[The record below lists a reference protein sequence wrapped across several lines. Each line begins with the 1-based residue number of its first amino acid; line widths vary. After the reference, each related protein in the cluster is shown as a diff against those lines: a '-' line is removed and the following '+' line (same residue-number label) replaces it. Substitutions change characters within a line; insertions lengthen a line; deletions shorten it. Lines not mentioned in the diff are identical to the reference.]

1 MPALHMSDVRKVF
14 PLGDQEVIA
23 LDDINLTVDGEMLV
37 LMGPSG
43 SGKTTLL
50 SVAGGLLSPTAGTV
64 EVGGQGIA
72 GLDDQGLS
80 RFRREQVGF
89 VFQTDN
95 LVPFLTAR
103 ENLMVVRE
111 LGAGRRG
118 RRTHERAD
126 QLLEELGL
134 TDRADNLPSQL
145 SGGQRQRVAIGRA
158 LMNDPALV
166 LVDEPTSSLDSHL
179 GRQVMEL
186 LREEVTGRGVA
197 AIVVTHDDLV
207 TEYGDRTLRIHDGRL
222 QEDMAGEHVG

>member
-1 MPALHMSDVRKVF
+1 MTGVRRTF
-14 PLGDQEVIA
+14 QLGDQEVVA
-23 LDDINLTVDGEMLV
+23 VDDVDLVVDDEMLV

-50 SVAGGLLSPTAGTV
+50 SLAGALLPPTAGQVRVGGEDVGSLDAGGLA
-64 EVGGQGIA
+64 
-72 GLDDQGLS
+72 

-89 VFQTDN
+89 VFQNVN

-103 ENLMVVRE
+103 ENLLVVRE
-111 LGAGRRG
+111 LGGGRRDRG
-118 RRTHERAD
+118 ARDRAD

-134 TDRADNLPSQL
+134 ADRAGSLPAQL

-166 LVDEPTSSLDSHL
+166 LVDEPTSALDSHL

-186 LREEVTGRGVA
+186 LREEVTGRGVSA
-197 AIVVTHDDLV
+197 VVVTHDDLV
-207 TEYGDRTLRIHDGRL
+207 TEYGDRTVHMHDGSL
-222 QEDMAGEHVG
+222 TDP

>member
-1 MPALHMSDVRKVF
+1 MTGVRRTF
-14 PLGDQEVIA
+14 QLGDQEVVA
-23 LDDINLTVDGEMLV
+23 VDDVDLTVDDEMLV

-50 SVAGGLLSPTAGTV
+50 SLAGALLAPTGGRV
-64 EVGGQGIA
+64 RVGDEDIA
-72 GLDDQGLS
+72 DLDERGLS

-89 VFQTDN
+89 VFQNVN

-103 ENLMVVRE
+103 ENLLAVRE
-111 LGAGRRG
+111 LGGRRRG
-118 RRTHERAD
+118 DGAGQRAD
-126 QLLEELGL
+126 ELLEELGL
-134 TDRADNLPSQL
+134 ADRADNLPAQL

-166 LVDEPTSSLDSHL
+166 LVDEPTSSLDSRL

-186 LREEVTGRGVA
+186 LRDEITGRGVS

-207 TEYGDRTLRIHDGRL
+207 TEFGDRTVHMHDGRIG
-222 QEDMAGEHVG
+222 AG

>member
-1 MPALHMSDVRKVF
+1 MTGVRRTF
-14 PLGDQEVIA
+14 ALGDQEVVA
-23 LDDINLTVDGEMLV
+23 LDEVDLTVDDEMVV

-50 SVAGGLLSPTAGTV
+50 SVAGALLGASGGSV
-64 EVGGQGIA
+64 RVGDDDISR
-72 GLDDQGLS
+72 LDGGALA
-80 RFRREQVGF
+80 RFRREQIGF
-89 VFQTDN
+89 VFQNVN

-103 ENLMVVRE
+103 ENLLVVRE
-111 LGAGRRG
+111 LGGGRRDRDA
-118 RRTHERAD
+118 RRRAD

-134 TDRADNLPSQL
+134 ADRADNLPAQL

-166 LVDEPTSSLDSHL
+166 LVDEPTSALDSQL

-186 LREEVTGRGVA
+186 LREEVTGRGVS

-207 TEYGDRTLRIHDGRL
+207 TEYGDRTIRMADGRL
-222 QEDMAGEHVG
+222 LDEVAGHPVG

>member
-1 MPALHMSDVRKVF
+1 MTGVRRTF
-14 PLGDQEVIA
+14 QLGDQKVVA
-23 LDDINLTVDGEMLV
+23 VDDVDLTVDDEMLV

-50 SVAGGLLSPTAGTV
+50 SLAGALLAPSGGTV
-64 EVGGQGIA
+64 RVGDEDIGA
-72 GLDDQGLS
+72 LDQQAVA

-89 VFQTDN
+89 VFQNVN

-103 ENLMVVRE
+103 ENLLVVRE
-111 LGAGRRG
+111 LGSGGRG
-118 RRTHERAD
+118 RAARERAD

-134 TDRADNLPSQL
+134 VDRADNLPAQL

-166 LVDEPTSSLDSHL
+166 LVDEPTSALDSRL

-186 LREEVTGRGVA
+186 LREEITGRGVS
-197 AIVVTHDDLV
+197 AIVVTHDELV
-207 TEYGDRTLRIHDGRL
+207 TEFGDRTVHMHDGRL
-222 QEDMAGEHVG
+222 TDAPHAAA